1 LKVREQVV
9 IFPDIHFPHEDKKA
23 LSCALAVLEYVKPKS
38 FLLLGDFAENEEAS
52 HWKYQKVK
60 RPRLEDQLKFIDEE
74 LELVNKGLDLIDESC
89 KKAKVKYKI
98 CTEGNHEIWL
108 KNLCDEHPYLKRQ
121 YMPKIAFKMNERG
134 YAYHPYGK
142 YIKIRNSKLWAYH
155 GGHYNGVNHPRSH
168 LQNLGI
174 NVLYGHTH
182 DSMKSVVT
190 HMDGAK
196 MAFSMGCLCNMEKE
210 FLKNRKTNWTHNV
223 GVLDI
228 FSNGNFNLNTLT
240 IINGYT
246 SLNGKV
252 IHGNV

>member
-1 LKVREQVV
+1 MKVKYQVV

-23 LSCALAVLEYVKPKS
+23 LACALKVLEYVKPYG
-38 FLLLGDFAENEEAS
+38 FLLLGDFAEGESVS
-52 HWKYQKVK
+52 HWQWAKKK
-60 RPRLEDQLKFIDEE
+60 RPPLEIQLESVDREI
-74 LELVNKGLDLIDESC
+74 ELVNAGLDKIDASC
-89 KKAKVKYKI
+89 KKAGVKKKI
-98 CTEGNHEIWL
+98 LTMGNHEVWYDNLVLENPFL
-108 KNLCDEHPYLKRQ
+108 KEYKAHR
-121 YMPKIAFKMNERG
+121 AFKIEKRG
-134 YAYHPYGK
+134 YVWHEYGK
-142 YIKIRNSKLWAYH
+142 YVKILNSKLWAYH
-155 GGHYNGVNHPRSH
+155 GGHYMGVNHPRSH

-182 DSMKSVVT
+182 DSLKSVVT

-196 MAFSMGCLCNMEKE
+196 MAYSMGCLCKMEKE

>member
-1 LKVREQVV
+1 M

-60 RPRLEDQLKFIDEE
+60 RPRLEDQLKFINEE

-89 KKAKVKYKI
+89 KKARVKYKI

-108 KNLCDEHPYLKRQ
+108 KNLCDEHPYLKKQ
-121 YMPKIAFKMNERG
+121 YMPKIAYKMKERG
-134 YAYHPYGK
+134 YSYHPYGK

-246 SLNGKV
+246 SINGKV
-252 IHGNV
+252 IHGTV